1 MLEKLMDIDRSE
13 RKLYFQ
19 RRLVSEMKFAM
30 LLSQKN
36 GGKYDALI
44 KEAESYIAA
53 ACEKDGMITQ
63 EIMEKAEA
71 MLMPLSEE
79 AKTYELYCAAHA
91 HIDMNWQWPWDET
104 VKIVIDTTR
113 SILKIM
119 EEYPEFKF
127 SQSQASVYKI
137 LEDYAPELLE
147 KVKEKVHEKRWEV
160 SASTWVEADKN
171 MPDSESAVRQIL
183 YAKRY
188 LSGLLDIP
196 ADSLDLDFE
205 PDTFGHHVNVPEIL
219 HQANIKYYY
228 HCRGMNDCEYQLY
241 VWRAPSGAEILVN
254 RERNFYLVDV
264 KPDIAFHA
272 FSTSELTGVKK
283 TLHVYGVGDHGGGP
297 TRRDVERLLDMN
309 QWPIYP
315 TFRLS
320 GYHDFFHAVEP
331 DREKLPVYTGEIN
344 CIFDGC
350 FTSQSR
356 NKNGNRCS
364 ERLLYKTE
372 AFRALAN
379 MPQKPYPHQQMENS
393 WRKVL
398 LNQFHDI
405 VTGSGVRATREYAT
419 GLYQEVKASSE
430 SILYD
435 TYGAIADSI
444 NTELIVKEDEIS
456 KNEPDFAR
464 AYGAGVG
471 SGQVER
477 GSGNT
482 RIFHIF
488 NPTSRTRT
496 ETVEMLLWEWY
507 GDPDRIEIT
516 DADGEKVA
524 YQILEK
530 GYNNYWYHNYTRLLI
545 MPTVP
550 AFGYTTVKLTEGAL
564 SELPIAFHWERRHQ
578 DREILLLENEL
589 LRVEF
594 NPYDASIVSAVDKK
608 TGKEYIDKQRKCG
621 VFQYIL
627 EANHKAISEWRSE
640 MSSWLVGRFKT
651 IENLNENLEI
661 RLEHGSLRSSLSFTV
676 KFHASSLEAQI
687 YLNAGSRNLN
697 YKVRCDWHEIGTEE
711 KGVPRLQFLMPVPYK
726 EPLYLQ
732 DVPFGVIERG
742 ETGTDTP
749 ALSFAAAF
757 GEERESGIAVSSKNT
772 YGYRLQDSSIALAL
786 LRSSYDPDIYPE
798 NGICEEEF
806 CVRFIEE
813 KISNLDLL
821 HTFRE
826 YNHGMDVVSGNRH
839 GGTSAPKASYMGI
852 TAEHV
857 FLSSVK
863 AAEDSEEL
871 ILRLY
876 ETSGSAQKA
885 KIHFDREVHS
895 ACRTDL
901 LEQKTDA
908 LEVHDMEVQS
918 ACRTDLPEQK
928 TETLEIY
935 GMDVEAE
942 LNAYEIMTIK
952 VKL

>member
-1 MLEKLMDIDRSE
+1 MLERLIDIERNE
-13 RKLYFQ
+13 RKTYFQ

-30 LLSQKN
+30 LLSQKHD
-36 GGKYDALI
+36 GKYDAMI
-44 KEAESYIAA
+44 KEAEDYITA

-63 EIMEKAEA
+63 EITERAEEI
-71 MLMPLSEE
+71 LMPISEE

-91 HIDMNWQWPWDET
+91 HIDMNWQWAWDET
-104 VKIVIDTTR
+104 VKIVIDTTN

-137 LEDYAPELLE
+137 LEDYAPDLLV

-171 MPDSESAVRQIL
+171 MPDGESAVRQIL

-188 LSGLLDIP
+188 LSQLLDIP
-196 ADSLDLDFE
+196 MDSMELDFE
-205 PDTFGHHVNVPEIL
+205 PDTFGHHINVPEIL

-272 FSTSELTGVKK
+272 FSTSELVGVKK

-297 TRRDVERLLDMN
+297 TRRDVERLLDMD

-315 TFRLS
+315 SFRLS
-320 GYHDFFHAVEP
+320 TYQEFFHAVEQY
-331 DREKLPVYTGEIN
+331 REKLPVYEGEIN

-356 NKNGNRCS
+356 NKSGNRRS

-372 AFRALAN
+372 VFSALGDTR
-379 MPQKPYPHQQMENS
+379 KKTYPHMRLEDA

-405 VTGSGVRATREYAT
+405 VTGSGVRDTREYAT

-430 SILYD
+430 SILND
-435 TYGAIADSI
+435 TYRNIADSI
-444 NTELIVKEDEIS
+444 NTELIVTEEEIS

-496 ETVEMLLWEWY
+496 EGVELLLWEWY

-516 DADGEKVA
+516 DADGKKVE

-530 GYNNYWYHNYTRLLI
+530 GYNDYWYHNYTRLLI
-545 MPTVP
+545 MPMVP
-550 AFGYTTVKLTEGAL
+550 AFGYNTVKLTEGNL
-564 SELPIAFHWERRHQ
+564 SKLPIAFHWERRHQ
-578 DREILLLENEL
+578 DKEILLLENEL

-594 NPYDASIVSAVDKK
+594 DPYDASIVSVVDKE
-608 TGKEYIDKQRKCG
+608 TGKEYIDKQRKSG
-621 VFQYIL
+621 IFQYIL
-627 EANHKAISEWRSE
+627 EANHKAVSEWRSE
-640 MSSWLVGRFKT
+640 MSSWLVGRFKKL
-651 IENLNENLEI
+651 ENLNEDLEI
-661 RLEHGSLRSSLSFTV
+661 RMEYGALRNSLYYTV
-676 KFHASSLEAQI
+676 RFHASTMEVQI
-687 YLNAGSRNLN
+687 HLDASSRNLN
-697 YKVRCDWHEIGTEE
+697 YKVHCDWHEIGTEE
-711 KGVPRLQFLMPVPYK
+711 KGVPRLQFVMPVPYK
-726 EPLYLQ
+726 KPAYVQ
-732 DVPFGVIERG
+732 DIPFGVIERK

-757 GEERESGIAVSSKNT
+757 DGEQGSGIAISSKNT
-772 YGYRLQDSSIALAL
+772 YGYRLEDNSIALAL
-786 LRSSYDPDIYPE
+786 LRSSYEPDVYPE
-798 NGICEEEF
+798 NGMCEEEF
-806 CVRFIEE
+806 CVRFMKERD
-813 KISNLDLL
+813 SDLCL
-821 HTFRE
+821 LQTFWE

-839 GGTSAPKASYMGI
+839 NGILEPKVSYLNI

-857 FLSSVK
+857 FLLSVK

-876 ETSGSAQKA
+876 ETSGNKQKA
-885 KIHFDREVHS
+885 RIHFGREVQK

-901 LEQKTDA
+901 LERELEALKTRGT
-908 LEVHDMEVQS
+908 EVE
-918 ACRTDLPEQK
+918 
-928 TETLEIY
+928 TE
-935 GMDVEAE
+935 MQ
-942 LNAYEIMTIK
+942 AYEIMTIK

>member
-1 MLEKLMDIDRSE
+1 MLERLIDIERNE
-13 RKLYFQ
+13 RKMYFQ
-19 RRLVSEMKFAM
+19 RRLVSKMKFAM
-30 LLSQKN
+30 LLSQKH
-36 GGKYDALI
+36 GGKYDAMI
-44 KEAESYIAA
+44 KEAEDYIAA

-63 EIMEKAEA
+63 EITERAEEI
-71 MLMPLSEE
+71 LMPISEE

-91 HIDMNWQWPWDET
+91 HIDMNWQWAWDET
-104 VKIVIDTTR
+104 VKIVIDTTN

-137 LEDYAPELLE
+137 LEDYAPDLLE

-171 MPDSESAVRQIL
+171 MPDGESAVRQIL

-188 LSGLLDIP
+188 LSQLLDIP
-196 ADSLDLDFE
+196 MDSMELDFE
-205 PDTFGHHVNVPEIL
+205 PDTFGHHINVPEIL
-219 HQANIKYYY
+219 RQANIKYYY

-297 TRRDVERLLDMN
+297 TRRDVERLLDMD

-315 TFRLS
+315 AFRLS
-320 GYHDFFHAVEP
+320 TYQEFFHAVEQY
-331 DREKLPVYTGEIN
+331 REKLPVYEGEIN

-356 NKNGNRCS
+356 NKNGNRRS

-372 AFRALAN
+372 VFSALADTR
-379 MPQKPYPHQQMENS
+379 KETYPHKKLEDT

-405 VTGSGVRATREYAT
+405 VTGSGVRDTREYAT

-430 SILYD
+430 SILND
-435 TYGAIADSI
+435 TYRNIADSI
-444 NTELIVKEDEIS
+444 NTELIVKEEEIS

-496 ETVEMLLWEWY
+496 EGVEMLLWEWY

-516 DADGEKVA
+516 DAEGKKVE

-550 AFGYTTVKLTEGAL
+550 AFGYNTVKLTEGNL
-564 SELPIAFHWERRHQ
+564 SKLPIAFHWERRHQ
-578 DREILLLENEL
+578 DKEILLLENEL

-594 NPYDASIVSAVDKK
+594 NPHDASIVSAVDKA
-608 TGKEYIDKQRKCG
+608 TGKEYIDRQRKCG
-621 VFQYIL
+621 IFQYIL
-627 EANHKAISEWRSE
+627 EANHKAVSEWRSE
-640 MSSWLVGRFKT
+640 MSSWLVGRFKKL
-651 IENLNENLEI
+651 ENLNENLEI
-661 RLEHGSLRSSLSFTV
+661 RMEHGSLRNSLYFTAR
-676 KFHASSLEAQI
+676 FHASTMEAQI
-687 YLNAGSRNLN
+687 YLDAGSRNLN
-697 YKVRCDWHEIGTEE
+697 YKVRCDWHETGTEE
-711 KGVPRLQFLMPVPYK
+711 KGVPRLQFVMPVPYK
-726 EPLYLQ
+726 EPVYVQ
-732 DVPFGVIERG
+732 DVPFGVIERK

-757 GEERESGIAVSSKNT
+757 DGEQGGGIAISSKNT
-772 YGYRLQDSSIALAL
+772 YGYRLEESSIALAL
-786 LRSSYDPDIYPE
+786 LRSSFEPDVYPE

-806 CVRFIEE
+806 CVRFMEE
-813 KISNLDLL
+813 RSSNLCLL
-821 HTFRE
+821 QTFWE

-839 GGTSAPKASYMGI
+839 KGILEPKASYLDIM
-852 TAEHV
+852 ADHV
-857 FLSSVK
+857 FLLSVK
-863 AAEDSEEL
+863 AAEASEEL

-876 ETSGSAQKA
+876 ETSGNVRKA
-885 KIHFDREVHS
+885 RLHFDRKVQN

-901 LEQKTDA
+901 LERELEQLKTHGT
-908 LEVHDMEVQS
+908 EV
-918 ACRTDLPEQK
+918 
-928 TETLEIY
+928 EI
-935 GMDVEAE
+935 E
-942 LNAYEIMTIK
+942 LQAYEIMTIK